1 MSEQVTRNHTFNY
14 IKRPKIVSVLTHTY
28 NLIKNFSSRQMIL
41 PPKAKNQLTKPPTSG
56 MKIFFEVV
64 GQVWPRDS
72 QNIQA
77 TVIAPP

>member
-1 MSEQVTRNHTFNY
+1 
-14 IKRPKIVSVLTHTY
+14 
-28 NLIKNFSSRQMIL
+28 MIL

-77 TVIAPP
+77 TVIAPIPPIGGR